1 MTIMDFLLIALIS
14 LGHNFNNRGKI
25 ISKNYPKIIKYFMN
39 QNLSNLMTTIRIN
52 NLMKNLNYLLF
63 GTRY

>member
-1 MTIMDFLLIALIS
+1 MIDLIS
-14 LGHNFNNRGKI
+14 LDHNFNNLGKI

-52 NLMKNLNYLLF
+52 NLMNNLNYLLF